1 MIININK
8 PPGWTSFDVVKK
20 VRGIINEKKVGH
32 AGTLDPFATGVL
44 ILGTG
49 PDTKKLSDISL
60 SNKTYVA
67 DLTLGIETDTY
78 DCDGDTIS
86 KAKIPEISNKVVEEL
101 LLSFEGISKQIPP
114 MYSAKKVN
122 GVRLYKL
129 ARQNKII
136 KREPIEINISDI
148 QLIKLKSS
156 TITFQVTCSKGTYV
170 RVLGF
175 DIAKKLGTVGFL
187 SALKRI
193 SVGPYNIT
201 ESKLIEEVFAL

>member
-78 DCDGDTIS
+78 DCDGNTIS
-86 KAKIPEISNKVVEEL
+86 KAKIPEISKKVVEEI

-201 ESKLIEEVFAL
+201 ESKLIEEVGVL

>member
-78 DCDGDTIS
+78 DCDGNTIS
-86 KAKIPEISNKVVEEL
+86 KAKIPEISNKIVEEL

>member
-78 DCDGDTIS
+78 DCDGNTIS

-122 GVRLYKL
+122 GKKLYNYARNNITIKRKAVRL
-129 ARQNKII
+129 KIH
-136 KREPIEINISDI
+136 S
-148 QLIKLKSS
+148 
-156 TITFQVTCSKGTYV
+156 
-170 RVLGF
+170 
-175 DIAKKLGTVGFL
+175 
-187 SALKRI
+187 
-193 SVGPYNIT
+193 
-201 ESKLIEEVFAL
+201 

>member
-78 DCDGDTIS
+78 DCDGNTIS

-156 TITFQVTCSKGTYV
+156 TITFQVACSKGTYV

-201 ESKLIEEVFAL
+201 ESKLIEEVGVL

>member
-8 PPGWTSFDVVKK
+8 PAGWTSFDVVKK

-60 SNKTYVA
+60 SNKTYIA

-78 DCDGDTIS
+78 DCDGSTVLREPVPELS
-86 KAKIPEISNKVVEEL
+86 KKVIENI
-101 LLSFEGISKQIPP
+101 LSLFEGVTKQTPP

-136 KREPIEINISDI
+136 KRDPVEINISDI

-156 TITFQVTCSKGTYV
+156 TITFEVTCSKGTYV
-170 RVLGF
+170 RVLGY

-193 SVGPYNIT
+193 SVGPYNIK
-201 ESKLIEEVFAL
+201 ESKLINEITIP

>member
-1 MIININK
+1 
-8 PPGWTSFDVVKK
+8 
-20 VRGIINEKKVGH
+20 
-32 AGTLDPFATGVL
+32 
-44 ILGTG
+44 
-49 PDTKKLSDISL
+49 
-60 SNKTYVA
+60 
-67 DLTLGIETDTY
+67 
-78 DCDGDTIS
+78 
-86 KAKIPEISNKVVEEL
+86 
-101 LLSFEGISKQIPP
+101 

-129 ARQNKII
+129 ARQNKIT

-201 ESKLIEEVFAL
+201 ESKLIEEVGVL

>member
-1 MIININK
+1 
-8 PPGWTSFDVVKK
+8 
-20 VRGIINEKKVGH
+20 
-32 AGTLDPFATGVL
+32 VL

>member
-78 DCDGDTIS
+78 DCDGNTIS

-148 QLIKLKSS
+148 QLIKFKSS

-201 ESKLIEEVFAL
+201 ESKLIEEVGVL